1 MEKGV
6 LSSMNTQ
13 QIHTTL
19 KRRGSSDVSYL
30 QHSVDEMISSF
41 MEEKGIPGVSLA
53 IVQAPYIPR
62 VVGYG
67 ISDEKQ
73 KRLVS
78 PNTMFPL
85 GPISQAYLAVAIMQ
99 LFEAGKLDVE
109 KTIGNYLPSLPK
121 KWENLT
127 ILDLLRHTSGLK
139 DYRELPAFSLDKPFT
154 YEDAIRLLEKEP
166 LAFKAGHGFQESAT
180 DNLLL
185 TKVVETASGM
195 SYHAYVKALQ
205 FEALHLR
212 HTSFVEDLPS
222 FKNEDLT
229 KSNFV
234 HEIFKHDGA
243 YIDPSET
250 AASYDA
256 NGKLI
261 SYPNKGVLQGYSDVY
276 ASSGDVSYWDIAL
289 AGGVLI
295 HEKAHRDL
303 IYQSWTDEE
312 GRIVP
317 SVSGWHF
324 YFHRG
329 LMAIRGSVR
338 GYSSYL
344 SRFTHSEELVCVT
357 LLANKEGVDFTNLAR
372 KIAASFGDLLST
384 NYDDNRLYL
393 LEGQFKG
400 KEMVRRLKNALEK
413 RDIPLFAE
421 FDHSANAK
429 GVGLTLL
436 PNTVLVF
443 GSPKAGTPLMVKDPS
458 LALELPLKIAVWEDA
473 TGSSWVGFKKL
484 TDLEEGY
491 GLRDDPALKKMEAL
505 LETLAKE
512 AAEI

>member
-1 MEKGV
+1 MD
-6 LSSMNTQ
+6 TQ
-13 QIHTTL
+13 QIHSTL

-30 QHSVDEMISSF
+30 HHSIDEMISAF
-41 MEEKGIPGVSLA
+41 MEEKGIPGLSLA
-53 IVQAPYIPR
+53 IVQAPYVPR

-67 ISDEKQ
+67 VSDEKQ

-99 LFEAGKLDVE
+99 LYEAGQLDIE
-109 KTIGNYLPSLPK
+109 KPIGTYLSDLPEQ
-121 KWENLT
+121 WRGLSA
-127 ILDLLRHTSGLK
+127 LDLLRHTSGIR
-139 DYRELPAFSLDKPFT
+139 DYRDLATFSLERPFT
-154 YEDAIRLLEKEP
+154 YEDLLRQVGSEP
-166 LAFKAGHGFQESAT
+166 LLFNPGYGFKESAS

-185 TKVVETASGM
+185 VRLVEQVSGL
-195 SYHAYVKALQ
+195 SYHAYVKKNQ

-212 HTSFVEDLPS
+212 HTAFLEDLPS

-243 YIDPSET
+243 YIDPIET
-250 AASYDA
+250 AASYDGE
-256 NGKLI
+256 GKLL

-276 ASSGDVSYWDIAL
+276 ASSGDVSFWDIAL
-289 AGGVLI
+289 AGAVLI

-303 IYQSWTDEE
+303 VYQSWMNKE
-312 GRIVP
+312 GKSVP

-357 LLANKEGVDFTNLAR
+357 LLANKEGIDFTNLAR

-384 NYDDNRLYL
+384 NYDDNRLFLY
-393 LEGQFKG
+393 EGQFKAP
-400 KEMVRRLKNALEK
+400 EMVNRLKEALKK
-413 RDIPLFAE
+413 RHIPLFAE
-421 FDHSANAK
+421 FDHARNAK
-429 GVGLTLL
+429 EKGLALL
-436 PNTVLVF
+436 PNTVVVF
-443 GSPKAGTPLMVKDPS
+443 GSPEVGTPLMVKDPS
-458 LALELPLKIAVWEDA
+458 LALELPLRIGIWEDQS
-473 TGSSWVGFKKL
+473 GSSWVGFKKMAS
-484 TDLEEGY
+484 LEEAY
-491 GLRDDPALKKMEAL
+491 GLADDPTLKKMEAL
-505 LETLAKE
+505 LETLVKE
-512 AAEI
+512 SAEI